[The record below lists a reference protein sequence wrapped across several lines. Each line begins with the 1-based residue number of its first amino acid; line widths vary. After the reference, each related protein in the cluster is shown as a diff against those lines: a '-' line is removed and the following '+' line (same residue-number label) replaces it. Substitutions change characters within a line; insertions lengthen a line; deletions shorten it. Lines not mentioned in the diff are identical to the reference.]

1 MSITREIILKVDS
14 KQAQKGLDDTS
25 KSLSKVGK
33 ESKKTG
39 SSFGGMG
46 KALKGVGIG
55 VAIGGFAMLFDA
67 FRNNQKASDLFAR
80 VMVRVNQVVSFF
92 VDILIG
98 ALEVVDTL
106 TLGLF
111 NLSGA
116 ADTGTQ
122 ALINQRNAVELL
134 SSELEGTKLQYQTLA
149 ETQRQLRDDETASF
163 DDRIAANEELGRIL
177 QEQLEVEK
185 EGVMEIIKLREME
198 LDYDSD
204 NVQKK
209 KELIEA
215 QNMLLEIEER
225 VNSQRSEQLTN
236 EKSLIRERDQVR
248 KEAYEKEMERVKKEK
263 EEKQELFDAISK
275 NLEDEKESLSI
286 LEQLEQAEADYNAAL
301 LKTNQTITGTRIQ
314 STEEMIRL
322 QEELNYLQDPAN
334 VEKYYDEVGRE
345 EMGEFLKSNKKVND
359 HVTKMMDKFRGAFMI
374 NFFDEE
380 GYQYHVDEI
389 TEVFFAIQKLHKY
402 ITDEGDFT
410 DQQIADMLERF
421 GYTTAKG
428 NKLIHHSTRT
438 FVAQLFEDFGKDH
451 EHFIDLILDAEM
463 DFKTRN
469 MEMTK
474 KSMKDEAALIIA
486 ALEEQ
491 DKIVT
496 NHNQQVT
503 NNEGAVQTER
513 EDLLEEYNNTVLG
526 LYAQAEEKVRLFRRD
541 SMSVEIEEVMAQYK
555 EIFKLAEHNAELTE
569 ALTEERENAVAE
581 IIRKYAEEEQRI
593 EEEKL
598 QREAD
603 LRERDLQKR
612 IEFAEY
618 TRNTDKS
625 EAELKLE
632 EDLLTEENRFKELYA
647 QYEGNYEKQ
656 EQLLEA
662 HEKRKE
668 DITKRYIKAERQMK
682 LDAFQQ
688 IAGDAKDLFEQ
699 EAAAYKHLAAAET
712 IIATYSAATKAL
724 DFWKGSPIGI
734 AQASVIALLG
744 AKNLAKIYAV
754 DTGDGGGSGSNGGIS
769 ASGGGGAGAFNP
781 IGGTVSTPLN
791 VFGGG
796 ESNFPPVQA
805 YVVENEITNSQ
816 ALQNELDLQAT
827 L

>member
-1 MSITREIILKVDS
+1 MSITREIVLKVDS

-163 DDRIAANEELGRIL
+163 EDRIAANEELGRIL

-286 LEQLEQAEADYNAAL
+286 LEQLEQAEKDYQAAL
-301 LKTNQTITGTRIQ
+301 LKTNQTVTGTRIQ

-334 VEKYYDEVGRE
+334 LEKYYDEVGRQ
-345 EMGEFLKSNKKVND
+345 EMDEFLKSNKRVND
-359 HVTKMMDKFRGAFMI
+359 HVTNMMDKFKGAFMI

-389 TEVFFAIQKLHKY
+389 TKVFFSIKQLKKY
-402 ITDEGDFT
+402 IDDEGDFT
-410 DQQIADMLERF
+410 DQQIADILSKF
-421 GYTTAKG
+421 GYQTAKG
-428 NKLIHHSTRT
+428 NILIHHTTRT
-438 FVAQLFEDFGKDH
+438 AVRQLFEDFGKDH
-451 EHFIDLILDAEM
+451 EHFIDTILDAEY

-469 MEMTK
+469 LEITERA
-474 KSMKDEAALIIA
+474 MKEDAALIIA

-491 DKIVT
+491 DRIVT
-496 NHNQQVT
+496 NHNKQVT

-513 EDLLEEYNNTVLG
+513 QDLLEEYNNTVLG

-541 SMSVEIEEVMAQYK
+541 SMTVEIEEVMAQYK
-555 EIFKLAEHNAELTE
+555 EVFKLAEHNAELTE

-712 IIATYSAATKAL
+712 IIATYSAATKAM

>member
-134 SSELEGTKLQYQTLA
+134 SAELEGTKLQYQTLA

-263 EEKQELFDAISK
+263 EEKQELFDAISQ

-286 LEQLEQAEADYNAAL
+286 LEQLEQAEKDYQAAL
-301 LKTNQTITGTRIQ
+301 LKTNQTVTGTRIQ

-322 QEELNYLQDPAN
+322 QEELNYLQDPNN
-334 VEKYYDEVGRE
+334 VQKFYDERGRE
-345 EMGEFLKSNKKVND
+345 EMSEFLKGNKEVNK
-359 HVTKMMDKFRGAFMI
+359 HVEKLMQKFEGAFNI
-374 NFFDEE
+374 NFFDDQDYE
-380 GYQYHVDEI
+380 YHFDEI
-389 TEVFFAIQKLHKY
+389 KKVFREVQQLHKY
-402 ITDEGDFT
+402 INERGDMT
-410 DQQIADMLERF
+410 EQEIGKVLSRF
-421 GYTTAKG
+421 GYQAASGKFLVSVQLQRTVQEMFATYEEDA
-428 NKLIHHSTRT
+428 IH
-438 FVAQLFEDFGKDH
+438 FYDA
-451 EHFIDLILDAEM
+451 ILDARY
-463 DFKTRN
+463 DFET
-469 MEMTK
+469 
-474 KSMKDEAALIIA
+474 KSMESTERTMKEEAALIIA

-513 EDLLEEYNNTVLG
+513 EDLLEEYNRTVSG
-526 LYAQAEEKVRLFRRD
+526 LYAVAEEKVRLFRRD
-541 SMSVEIEEVMAQYK
+541 SMSVEIEDIMEQYK

-581 IIRKYAEEEQRI
+581 IIRKYAEEEERI

-712 IIATYSAATKAL
+712 IIATYSAATKAM

-769 ASGGGGAGAFNP
+769 ASGGGGGGAFNP